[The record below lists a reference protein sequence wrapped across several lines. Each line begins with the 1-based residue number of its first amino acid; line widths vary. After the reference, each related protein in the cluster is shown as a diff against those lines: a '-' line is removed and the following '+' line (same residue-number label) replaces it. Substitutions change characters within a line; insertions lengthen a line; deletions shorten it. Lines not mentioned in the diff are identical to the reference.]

1 MKNLTLSVIITPLL
15 IACGGGGGGDGGSGG
30 GTTPATPIAK
40 VSKTTDLVAPDG
52 FDYNP
57 IESRALTVDIS
68 SQHLQRAYLS
78 VYSNYVVVDG
88 GVKVP
93 DYGSR
98 IAAVQLDKGIANVNL
113 SIADS
118 EEEVLAEIW
127 FYDGSTPLQRS
138 FTTDQNN
145 WYW

>member
-1 MKNLTLSVIITPLL
+1 MKNLTISLIITPLL
-15 IACGGGGGGDGGSGG
+15 IACGGGGGGGESGGSSA
-30 GTTPATPIAK
+30 PAAPIAK
-40 VSKTTDLVAPDG
+40 VSKTSDLVAPDG

-57 IESRALTVDIS
+57 IESRSLTVDIS

-78 VYSNYVVVDG
+78 VYSNYIVVDG
-88 GVKVP
+88 GLKVP

-98 IAAVQLDKGIANVNL
+98 IAAVQLNKGIANVNL
-113 SIADS
+113 SISDS

-127 FYDGSTPLQRS
+127 FYDGSTPLQQS
-138 FTTDQNN
+138 FTTEQSD